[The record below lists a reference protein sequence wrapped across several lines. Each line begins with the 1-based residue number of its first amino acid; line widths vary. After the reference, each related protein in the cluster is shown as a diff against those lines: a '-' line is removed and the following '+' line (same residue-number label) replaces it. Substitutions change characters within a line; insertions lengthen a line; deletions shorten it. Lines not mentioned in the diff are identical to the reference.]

1 MDKADYSRISA
12 QDTVKTI
19 GLDAVLR
26 GDKTA
31 QVTIEVTKPS
41 GETFTVATRH
51 TLADD
56 QVDWIKA
63 GSALNHIAALKA
75 AEA

>member
-1 MDKADYSRISA
+1 MI
-12 QDTVKTI
+12 
-19 GLDAVLR
+19 
-26 GDKTA
+26 
-31 QVTIEVTKPS
+31 P
-41 GETFTVATRH
+41 TRH

-75 AEA
+75 